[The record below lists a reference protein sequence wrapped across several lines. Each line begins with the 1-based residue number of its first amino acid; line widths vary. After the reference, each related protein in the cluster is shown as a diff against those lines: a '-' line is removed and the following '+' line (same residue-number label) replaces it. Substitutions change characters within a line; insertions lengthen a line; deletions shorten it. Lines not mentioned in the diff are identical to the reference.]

1 MMCLCPAAN
10 QHDHVHMQCTMV
22 LVLPVLLL
30 LKGPGVRYT
39 VTLLSKSG

>member
-10 QHDHVHMQCTMV
+10 QHDHMQCTMV